1 VKPEVA
7 DMPPDEADVVIEPL
21 ASLPNVRRAVDVLR
35 LVLALAVCLW
45 ACWSRPSRTEECA
58 APSGGCWTPS

>member
-21 ASLPNVRRAVDVLR
+21 ASLPNVRRAGL
-35 LVLALAVCLW
+35 LH
-45 ACWSRPSRTEECA
+45 
-58 APSGGCWTPS
+58 